1 MPEEIKSEAKP
12 LVKERAKKA
21 REVQSA
27 NAAGGQWVLVL
38 QDGHT
43 VEDTLQPSYW
53 ANVARLFNGK
63 YENFIKVVNVQRTIR
78 YDLYVR
84 AVQENQLIVSLDGE
98 VRRFGP
104 KSVVTDNKLRPKWNV
119 GKRGWDVV
127 NEAGQVVQDGSK
139 FGVEEQ
145 AQAWISDHLKKLAA

>member
-1 MPEEIKSEAKP
+1 MPEPTKIDVKE
-12 LVKERAKKA
+12 KERAKKV
-21 REVQSA
+21 REIQTAV
-27 NAAGGQWVLVL
+27 AASGHWVLRL
-38 QDGHT
+38 PEGHT

-53 ANVARLFNGK
+53 ANVARQFNGNF
-63 YENFIKVVNVQRTIR
+63 ENFIRVVNFQRTIR

-98 VRRFGP
+98 VRTFGP
-104 KSVVTDNKLRPKWNV
+104 KATIADSKLRPKWNV

-127 NEAGQVVQDGSK
+127 NEEGMVVQDGSK

-145 AQAWISDHLKKLAA
+145 AQAWIAEQKKLAA